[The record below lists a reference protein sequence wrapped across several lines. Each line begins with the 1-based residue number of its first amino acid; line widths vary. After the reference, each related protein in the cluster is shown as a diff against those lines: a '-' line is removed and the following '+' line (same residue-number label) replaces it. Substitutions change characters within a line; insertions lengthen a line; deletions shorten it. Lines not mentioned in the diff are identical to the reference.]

1 MFEAR
6 TRERIKAEMLAELN
20 ESSGLTTLEGGF
32 ADQCFG
38 PMAVQYEKICM
49 VMDAILGILNVDE
62 TCGGLIDVVAGNFA
76 MERKAGVKAMATVD
90 FEGESGAYIPAGTIF
105 STAAG
110 LLYELQAAVTLDGD
124 GAGHGV
130 LVAQEVGSNY
140 NVAAGVID
148 RMLVN
153 PMGLG
158 SFAAGEA
165 TGGVDIEGDG
175 ALVGRYYNKLQRPVT
190 SGNPNHYRQWAME
203 VPGVGDA
210 KVISL
215 VDGPGTVGITLV
227 SETYGPV
234 EASIVSAAVAHIEA
248 ERPVGISVAP
258 SVKSAAA
265 LPINV
270 TVVAKLDTSV
280 TPALVASSLE
290 VRLAEYL
297 RSLVEAKY
305 AQTYDSAEDDTG
317 YTLSY
322 NRIATLLMTLP
333 GVVDYTSLT
342 INGGKADVV
351 IGKDQVPTVG
361 EVSVT

>member
-1 MFEAR
+1 MFENR
-6 TRERIKAEMLAELN
+6 TRERIKAEMLEELN

-49 VMDAILGILNVDE
+49 AMDAILGILNVDE
-62 TCGGLIDVVAGNFA
+62 TCGGLIDIAAGNFA
-76 MERKAGVKAMATVD
+76 MERKAGVKAMAAVD
-90 FEGESGAYIPAGTIF
+90 FEGESGAYISAGTLF

-110 LLYELQAAVTLDGD
+110 LLYELQAAVTLDGE
-124 GAGHGV
+124 GTGHGI
-130 LVAQEVGSNY
+130 LVAQEVGSRY
-140 NVAAGVID
+140 NVAAGAID

-153 PMGLG
+153 PVGLE
-158 SFAAGEA
+158 SFAADEA
-165 TGGVDIEGDG
+165 KGGVDVEGDE
-175 ALVGRYYNKLQRPVT
+175 ALVGRYYDKLQRPVT

-227 SETYGPV
+227 SEAYGPV
-234 EASIVSAAVAHIEA
+234 EAPIVSAVAAHIEA
-248 ERPVGISVAP
+248 ERPVGISAAP
-258 SVKSAAA
+258 SVKSAEA
-265 LPINV
+265 LPIQV
-270 TVVAKLDTSV
+270 TVASKLDTSV
-280 TPALVASSLE
+280 TPALVAASLKA
-290 VRLAEYL
+290 RLAEYL

-305 AQTYDSAEDDTG
+305 AQPCDPAGEDTG

-322 NRIATLLMTLP
+322 NRVATLLMTLP
-333 GVVDYTSLT
+333 GVVDYTSMT
-342 INGGKADVV
+342 INGGRADVV